1 MKAKEIMNIL
11 DSIAPSKLIDS
22 WDNTGFQIGN
32 DEKDIDK
39 ILIALDLDDS
49 LADKAI
55 AGGYDMIITHHP
67 IIFKGLKSINNN
79 DYIGRLILKLIAN
92 DIVVYNAHSNLDLAN
107 GGVNDKFA
115 KLMDLK
121 NVKPLNEVIFDG
133 EIYGYGRVGNIEK
146 TQLPVVL
153 DNIKS
158 ALSVDHIR
166 VYGYKE
172 SIESI
177 AVCGGSGAGFIQDAF
192 DKDADMY
199 ITGDIKYHDA
209 QRALELGLVLVDA
222 GHFHTE
228 KIILPKLKDMLIKG
242 IDDKVEIEVHMDT
255 SVKYKIY

>member
-11 DSIAPSKLIDS
+11 DSIAPPKLIDS

-55 AGGYDMIITHHP
+55 SGGYDMIITHHP

-107 GGVNDKFA
+107 GGVNDEFA

-121 NVKPLNEVIFDG
+121 NVKPLSEVILDG
-133 EIYGYGRVGNIEK
+133 EIYGYGRVGDIEK
-146 TQLPVVL
+146 TQLLVVL
-153 DNIKS
+153 DKIKS

-172 SIESI
+172 GIESI
-177 AVCGGSGAGFIQDAF
+177 AVCGGSGSSFIQDAF

-242 IDDKVEIEVHMDT
+242 INDKVEIEVHMDT
-255 SVKYKIY
+255 SVKYKTY